1 MESKVE
7 RITLQ
12 VNPDASSPALEIS
25 LSPARSRTKPATSD
39 LEEQVI
45 ALFDELRTRLL
56 RYVLGFGLSA
66 ADGEE
71 IVQEAF
77 LALFQHLRMGR
88 SRENLRGWLFRVV
101 HNLSLK
107 RLAKNGRCG
116 EALDSDLV
124 ESHHDPRPNPEEH
137 ATSRQRS
144 QRLLAVVQALP
155 EQDQQCLRLRAEG
168 LRYREIADVLGMSLG
183 SISASLTRSLARLGR
198 ADGR

>member
-1 MESKVE
+1 M
-7 RITLQ
+7 
-12 VNPDASSPALEIS
+12 NPDASNPALDIS
-25 LSPARSRTKPATSD
+25 LSSARPCAKPATSD

-45 ALFDELRTRLL
+45 ALFDELRARLL

-77 LALFQHLRMGR
+77 LALFQHLRLGR
-88 SRENLRGWLFRVV
+88 SRHNLRGWLFRVV
-101 HNLSLK
+101 HNLALK
-107 RLAKNGRCG
+107 RLAKNGRSAEG
-116 EALDSDLV
+116 PGLDALV
-124 ESHHDPRPNPEEH
+124 ELHHDPRPNPEEH
-137 ATSRQRS
+137 ATSRQRRE
-144 QRLLAVVQALP
+144 RLLAVVQALP
-155 EQDQQCLRLRAEG
+155 AQDQQCLRLRAEG